1 MTSFTIDQTVRHARH
16 GDGRVVADIGETVVV
31 RFGAEIQ
38 QVEAE
43 ELTRVRALSD
53 ALTARE
59 LDNPLQVLTRAQ
71 ALAIQSA
78 NDQWGVFSRSRVTLL
93 PHQLW
98 VCREVTRTW
107 PARWLVADDVGLG
120 KTIEA
125 GLILEP
131 LIASGRVRRVLVL
144 TPARLAPQWRLRLK
158 TMFDIR
164 LQEYAAD
171 RDRGPLTFWD
181 TASQVV
187 ASFHTLRQ
195 ERARKRLLA
204 AEPWD
209 MVMVDE
215 AHHFQSREK
224 DTTLT
229 YDLLRELQDADRI
242 QSLVLFTGTPHRG
255 KDYGFL
261 GLMQLVRPDL
271 FDPERDV
278 QEQLP
283 LLGQAMIRN
292 NKALV
297 TDLNGQKLFKPIQTE
312 AVDYGYSPAEAE
324 FYRTMSSFILDGR
337 AYALSLTGRQQSA
350 RMLLLIALQKL
361 AASSIAAIRR
371 ALERRRDMLVRKAPS
386 AAAALPTENGTTDDE
401 KAEEEER
408 RASEVTVTLMQD
420 EIERLDEILA
430 LAAEIDEESKIKR
443 LLDLIEDRLE
453 PDEPLLLF
461 TEYKATQ
468 ALVFATLERRYGAG
482 CAGFIN
488 GDERL
493 GVVSKDGALRT
504 LNVARETA
512 AADFNS
518 GRIRF
523 LISTEAGGEGI
534 DLQER
539 CATLVHVDLP
549 WNPMR
554 LHQRVGRL
562 HRYGQKRSVQ
572 VFLLRN
578 PETVE
583 ARIWALLEDKL
594 ARIQAAMSASM
605 DEAEDIS
612 QLVIG
617 MAGDGFFDELF
628 AKASS
633 GPTRGLKDWFDAETR
648 TFGGQDAVNT
658 VRSLVGNVSRYD
670 FQSSSAELPRV
681 DLPSLEPFFRNA
693 MRIEGRRV
701 TRSDAGLSVATPE
714 AWRSEV
720 GVRSRYDGLVFDRS
734 LPGERTMINLLG
746 VGHPLVDR
754 ALGELACAEALLGR
768 VDELE
773 KPLVVALVE
782 DEVTGTDA
790 TVHRVVIGLEP
801 IGEGRAVVLRD
812 WEMLQR
818 LNEIQAS
825 SENEEPPSDQEIEQL
840 KKSFD
845 RLPEALTTLVLPFR
859 RPKLTPILALLPRI
873 SHESSIGSSL
883 W

>member
-1 MTSFTIDQTVRHARH
+1 MTAFSPDQTVCHQRH
-16 GDGRVVADIGETVVV
+16 GDGRVVVDLGETVLV

-38 QVEAE
+38 QVESGD
-43 ELTRVRALSD
+43 LTRIRALSD
-53 ALTARE
+53 ALAARE
-59 LDNPLQVLTRAQ
+59 LDDPLHVLTRAQ

-98 VCREVTRTW
+98 VCREVTRIW
-107 PARWLVADDVGLG
+107 PARWLIADDVGLG

-131 LIASGRVRRVLVL
+131 LMASGRVRRVLVL

-164 LQEYAAD
+164 LQEYTVD

-195 ERARKRLLA
+195 ERTRKRLLA

-215 AHHFQSREK
+215 AHHFQSRET

-242 QSLVLFTGTPHRG
+242 HSLVLFTGTPHRG
-255 KDYGFL
+255 KDYGFF

-271 FDPERDV
+271 FDPERDL
-278 QEQLP
+278 QDQLP

-297 TDLNGQKLFKPIQTE
+297 TDLNGRKLFKPVGTE
-312 AVDYGYSPAEAE
+312 AVDYGYSPAEAA

-350 RMLLLIALQKL
+350 RILLLIALQKL

-371 ALERRRDMLVRKAPS
+371 TLERRREMLSRKAPP
-386 AAAALPTENGTTDDE
+386 AADALPAENGTTDDE
-401 KAEEEER
+401 KAEAEER

-430 LAAEIDEESKIKR
+430 LAGQIDEESKIKR
-443 LLDLIEDRLE
+443 LLDLIEHRLE

-461 TEYKATQ
+461 TEYKTTQ
-468 ALVFATLERRYGAG
+468 ALVFATLEQRFGEG
-482 CAGFIN
+482 CAAFIN

-493 GVVSKDGALRT
+493 DVVSTDGSLRT
-504 LNVARETA
+504 LTMAREAA

-518 GRIRF
+518 GRARF

-562 HRYGQKRSVQ
+562 HRYGQKRAVR

-583 ARIWALLEDKL
+583 ARIWALLEEKL
-594 ARIQAAMSASM
+594 ARIQVALSASM

-617 MAGDGFFDELF
+617 MAGDGFFDQLF
-628 AKASS
+628 AKASA
-633 GPTRGLKDWFDAETR
+633 GPAKGLKDWFDAETR

-670 FQSSSAELPRV
+670 FQSASAELPRV
-681 DLPSLEPFFRNA
+681 DLPALEPFFRNA

-714 AWRSEV
+714 PWRSEV
-720 GVRSRYDGLVFDRS
+720 GMRSRYDGLVFDRS
-734 LPGERTMINLLG
+734 LPKERAMTNLLG

-754 ALGELACAEALLGR
+754 ALAEFGRAEALLGR
-768 VDELE
+768 ADGLE
-773 KPLVVALVE
+773 KPFIAALVE

-790 TVHRVVIGLEP
+790 TVHRVILGFEP
-801 IGEGRAVVLRD
+801 SGDGRVAALRD
-812 WEMLQR
+812 WEALLR
-818 LNEIQAS
+818 LNEIQTLP
-825 SENEEPPSDQEIEQL
+825 ENEASPSDREIMEVQAL
-840 KKSFD
+840 IEN
-845 RLPEALTTLVLPFR
+845 LPEAVSKLLLPFR
-859 RPKLTPILALLPRI
+859 RPKVTPVLALLPGQTG
-873 SHESSIGSSL
+873 EQGKGNQ
-883 W
+883 